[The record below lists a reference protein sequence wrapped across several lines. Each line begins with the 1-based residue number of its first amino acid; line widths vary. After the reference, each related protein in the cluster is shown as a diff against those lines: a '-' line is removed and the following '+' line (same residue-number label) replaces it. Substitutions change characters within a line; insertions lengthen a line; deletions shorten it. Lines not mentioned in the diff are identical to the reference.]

1 MIKNYIELAF
11 DTVKKNRMRSFLTS
25 LGVAIGVASIMVILS
40 LTGGIQ
46 NIIDG
51 RIGGNV
57 KGGVAVVMSKAADE
71 GDVSTE
77 VDERVL
83 KEIGRIPGVK
93 KVVPVK
99 VGFEQV
105 RGDETQ
111 TGVQVIGT
119 DQEFAKIHK
128 IKMKSGQF
136 LEDEKTGDF
145 AVLGIDLARKL
156 FGTTDAT
163 GRILEMSGRQFL
175 VNGVMDEVNVQN
187 LSSDLT
193 INNAMLVSE
202 KKLDRK
208 ILRGITEVDE
218 QTSVEKVRD
227 EITKINGG
235 EKIVFRTEKE
245 IIGQVSEARNVA
257 VVMLGVISGVALFI
271 GGIGVMNIMLVAAG
285 ERTHEIGI
293 RKAVGATGKNILA
306 QFMVESVI
314 LAVLGG
320 VLGILLGLGVIYGMG
335 LFIKIEPFMNVE
347 IAGLAFLAALVVG
360 VVFGVYPAGVAAGK
374 SPIGALKHY
383 R

>member
-51 RIGGNV
+51 RIGGNI

-145 AVLGIDLARKL
+145 AVLGIDLARRL

-335 LFIKIEPFMNVE
+335 LFIKIEPFMNIE

>member
-51 RIGGNV
+51 RIGGNI

-285 ERTHEIGI
+285 ERTHEIGV

-335 LFIKIEPFMNVE
+335 LFIKIEPFMNIE

>member
-1 MIKNYIELAF
+1 M
-11 DTVKKNRMRSFLTS
+11 
-25 LGVAIGVASIMVILS
+25 
-40 LTGGIQ
+40 
-46 NIIDG
+46 
-51 RIGGNV
+51 
-57 KGGVAVVMSKAADE
+57 
-71 GDVSTE
+71 
-77 VDERVL
+77 
-83 KEIGRIPGVK
+83 
-93 KVVPVK
+93 
-99 VGFEQV
+99 
-105 RGDETQ
+105 
-111 TGVQVIGT
+111 IGT

-285 ERTHEIGI
+285 ERTHEIGV

-335 LFIKIEPFMNVE
+335 LFIKIEPFMNIE

>member
-227 EITKINGG
+227 EIAKINGG

-285 ERTHEIGI
+285 ERTHEIGV

-335 LFIKIEPFMNVE
+335 LFIKIEPFMNIE

>member
-218 QTSVEKVRD
+218 HTSVEKVRD

-335 LFIKIEPFMNVE
+335 LFIKIEPFMNIE

>member
-51 RIGGNV
+51 RIGGNI

-77 VDERVL
+77 VERGIL
-83 KEIGRIPGVK
+83 EKIGRIPGVK

-235 EKIVFRTEKE
+235 EKIVFKTEKE

-314 LAVLGG
+314 LSVLGG
-320 VLGILLGLGVIYGMG
+320 ILGILLGLGVIYGMG

>member
-51 RIGGNV
+51 RIGGNI

-77 VDERVL
+77 VERGIL
-83 KEIGRIPGVK
+83 EEIGRIPGVK

-235 EKIVFRTEKE
+235 EKIVFKTEKE